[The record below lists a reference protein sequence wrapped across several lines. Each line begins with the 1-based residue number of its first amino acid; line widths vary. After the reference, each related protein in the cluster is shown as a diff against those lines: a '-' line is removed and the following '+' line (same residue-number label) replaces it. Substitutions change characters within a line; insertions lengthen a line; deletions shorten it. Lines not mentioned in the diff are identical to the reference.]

1 MFQKLT
7 TESEAQFTATI
18 TALELLHLVLLD
30 VDPLPLPAVSSV
42 CFGLVAE
49 LAFPAAVSARP
60 DHASILLPHL
70 LFHQTDVFLLLL
82 LQDVLVEAPEPPAS
96 WLRSEGDTG
105 RSNRTLRATQKLV
118 PQTLHLPKTS
128 FESCRIP

>member
-49 LAFPAAVSARP
+49 LAFPGAVTTCP
-60 DHASILLPHL
+60 DHGSIFLSHL
-70 LFHQTDVFLLLL
+70 LFHQTHVFLLLL
-82 LQDVLVEAPEPPAS
+82 LQEILVEAPEPPTS
-96 WLRSEGDTG
+96 WLRCEGDT
-105 RSNRTLRATQKLV
+105 S
-118 PQTLHLPKTS
+118 
-128 FESCRIP
+128 